1 MKAIK
6 YFLYTLIA
14 TFVFAGCSDDPTY
27 TRGESEA
34 DGCYGVYF
42 PAQDN
47 AADLELDPADPTVL
61 TFTAMRTNDTDAI
74 TVPVTV
80 TGSEAEI
87 FSASEISFD
96 DGATETTFQVSF
108 PNAEIG
114 TPYSCNIQINDKKY
128 AFIYGEKASGV
139 SFSVTR
145 VKWNPVI
152 GEGGETMGKWRDDIV
167 SSAYGLPGVYAE
179 CDRIEFFERDDKPGY
194 YRIIDTYSPYFLSLL
209 WPPYSP
215 EDLAENCQS
224 TINYIDATDPEKVW
238 FPIQTTG
245 VTCNSSDGP
254 IGFASTVKA
263 NFPDRSTE
271 YFGKMENGI
280 ITFPKGGLS
289 IQLGSSWYHTAGN
302 SSGLLRIMM
311 PGVKAYDYSLALS
324 ASEPADGK
332 VEIAAKL
339 GANVAKVKYAFF
351 EGVFGDAIAKANS
364 AGIDA
369 GTVESKEITADGT
382 IVAELEETGKYTI
395 VANIY
400 DEAGE
405 LQKYEFLS
413 FGYVKAGDDKPV
425 VLSVRTELTWE
436 FEAQGHTPEN
446 SIRGILFGEN
456 IESGYMGLFQFSEL
470 EGKSSEDLIEIAK
483 TSGKAITAEEIDKIN
498 DTGLSLLYTDLIG
511 GTDYVLLVWANN
523 GYYSKLMYSMTTTE
537 GTPHPL
543 KRTFTVD
550 DLMATQPTKADY
562 INTAWDYYAIN
573 GFKGGSRAK
582 IGKVVIT
589 ENTEDDIPAQGENE
603 AVDYVNIKGLFGG
616 GVAQIGG
623 DDTMLFEYY
632 KGLLYAYTP
641 ERVGMFQSYYIVTG
655 IIATNNGVY
664 PGDGLLLGGLVED
677 GYVAFVSLPG
687 IKDSE
692 THEIIDFS
700 GFYFGAYSTYDQAT
714 DSYSGFQGGL
724 VWQDYPMFVDPAKA
738 TSSVSAPVASDTFSG
753 IVRNAGVKPANFVE
767 LRGRERIHALI
778 DEYIG
783 KSKPVNRIT
792 TALPVDVPA
801 LGAVKA
807 KVEFREGVAAPGEEI
822 TRKIGAKITK

>member
-42 PAQDN
+42 PSQDN

-145 VKWNPVI
+145 VKWNLVT

-215 EDLAENCQS
+215 EDLEANCQS

-245 VTCNSSDGP
+245 VTCNSGDGP

-263 NFPDRSTE
+263 NFPDRATE

-289 IQLGSSWYHTAGN
+289 LQLGSSWYHTAGN

-324 ASEPADGK
+324 AGEPADGK

-395 VANIY
+395 VANTY

-405 LQKYEFLS
+405 LQSYEFLS

-498 DTGLSLLYTDLIG
+498 DTGLSLLYTGLDG
-511 GTDYVLLVWANN
+511 GTDYALLVLANN
-523 GYYSKLMYSMTTTE
+523 GYYSKLMYSMITTE
-537 GTPHPL
+537 GAPDPL
-543 KRTFTVD
+543 QRKYTVD
-550 DLMATQPTKADY
+550 DLYTVDKAVLFKTWNLWAVDFYDKTTTKRQHLGQF
-562 INTAWDYYAIN
+562 T
-573 GFKGGSRAK
+573 FS
-582 IGKVVIT
+582 
-589 ENTEDDIPAQGENE
+589 ENTEKDEAELDAINLKGLTLGDIEDDTVVWEYYNGIIYGLASTPLGSISAGGQTLYLSYAYLDPVSGQGTTGNYGMLGGITQDGYIVFVTNNSKYNVNAIWVRIFSDPECTQPSGTGNWAIYYDLVLEDPAVAGTSAAPAQITHSQLHDL
-603 AVDYVNIKGLFGG
+603 A
-616 GVAQIGG
+616 
-623 DDTMLFEYY
+623 
-632 KGLLYAYTP
+632 
-641 ERVGMFQSYYIVTG
+641 S
-655 IIATNNGVY
+655 ATFAE
-664 PGDGLLLGGLVED
+664 P
-677 GYVAFVSLPG
+677 
-687 IKDSE
+687 
-692 THEIIDFS
+692 
-700 GFYFGAYSTYDQAT
+700 Q
-714 DSYSGFQGGL
+714 
-724 VWQDYPMFVDPAKA
+724 
-738 TSSVSAPVASDTFSG
+738 
-753 IVRNAGVKPANFVE
+753 NFVE
-767 LRGRERIHALI
+767 LRGRERMHALI
-778 DEYIG
+778 DEHIGRMPANRG
-783 KSKPVNRIT
+783 KSFKI
-792 TALPVDVPA
+792 VDVPA

-807 KVEFREGVAAPGEEI
+807 KVEFRQETAAPGKEV